1 MTLIAAPTRVPM
13 AEGLKRGG
21 LLHPVAIHP
30 KPHRGQSTV
39 EACKRVTQLNPPCNG
54 VFDARGAAT
63 RPKERP
69 AVNRG
74 NSQLI

>member
-39 EACKRVTQLNPPCNG
+39 EACKRVTQL
-54 VFDARGAAT
+54 
-63 RPKERP
+63 
-69 AVNRG
+69 
-74 NSQLI
+74 

>member
-54 VFDARGAAT
+54 VLMLVAPQRG
-63 RPKERP
+63 RRNVPR
-69 AVNRG
+69 
-74 NSQLI
+74 